1 MTKRG
6 VVLRTSV
13 VGVLAAATLSVSA
26 VANAQTEPGGAF
38 GHHVVTCTQT
48 MGFDGTHN
56 PGMHRGFSGWDPA
69 HEC

>member
-38 GHHVVTCTQT
+38 GHHVVT
-48 MGFDGTHN
+48 
-56 PGMHRGFSGWDPA
+56 
-69 HEC
+69 